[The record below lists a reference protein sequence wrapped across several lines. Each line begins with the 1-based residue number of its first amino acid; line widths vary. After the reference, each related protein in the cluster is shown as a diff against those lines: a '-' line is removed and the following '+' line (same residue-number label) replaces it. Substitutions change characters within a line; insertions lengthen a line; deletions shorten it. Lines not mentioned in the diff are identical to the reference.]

1 MAETVEDL
9 NQLREMLHHFDTLHI
24 AFQDDDYPYIVPMN
38 FGIGEDQDK
47 IVLYIYTPREG
58 KMTHLIKENPHETI
72 AYLEKTVDSFNA
84 EATST
89 KKPYSF
95 NILLSTINQI
105 ELNCRY
111 SESVAGMKDSSLL
124 LIS

>member
-58 KMTHLIKENPHETI
+58 KMTHLIKENHHVGVQAETL
-72 AYLEKTVDSFNA
+72 YEYFYKPDKTVSN
-84 EATST
+84 S
-89 KKPYSF
+89 YSS
-95 NILLSTINQI
+95 IIGKGIVEPVPHDLYDALW
-105 ELNCRY
+105 L
-111 SESVAGMKDSSLL
+111 
-124 LIS
+124 

>member
-24 AFQDDDYPYIVPMN
+24 AFQDDDCPYIVPMN

-58 KMTHLIKENPHETI
+58 KMTHLIKENHHVGVQAETL
-72 AYLEKTVDSFNA
+72 YEYF
-84 EATST
+84 
-89 KKPYSF
+89 
-95 NILLSTINQI
+95 INQI
-105 ELNCRY
+105 RQSLILIH
-111 SESVAGMKDSSLL
+111 LL
-124 LIS
+124 LEKELLNQFLMNYMMKRWNLF